1 MKQLHNMRVRTRLFI
16 AYGLFVLPVMFLF
29 SVVIS
34 KSFGDIDFA
43 KKEILGTRYVVVLRE
58 VQDAVLRDATQ
69 LPNTQLADRIAAAE
83 REFGQDLGTA
93 DQAKAVTA
101 ALTAAADPARQQAR
115 AALSDLIGKV
125 ADGSNLTLDPD
136 LDSFYVMDAATGKI
150 PDALDR
156 LYGLAAV
163 TIQFAGKTELT
174 ADEQAEFLVQEGS
187 LAPVLNGIG
196 TSLETAFKA
205 NDTVKSVLG
214 ASLRQARDAA
224 LATGG
229 VLRAAAIKDRSG
241 TPRTISAAVEP
252 ASAALAS
259 LGRAGTAELIALLD
273 ARIAGFYDS
282 LILNLAISIVLF
294 AVAVG
299 FIVVA
304 LQSGVVS
311 PLARLTEL
319 MRRLTGGDLDVEVPV
334 DSRRDEI
341 GEMMRALGAFRE
353 SAIENNRLTA
363 ESESEQEAQKSRRAE
378 LHCHIGEFGGSISG
392 VVASLVRTASVMRE
406 AANEM
411 SRTAT
416 QTRDSTSGAVD
427 SAHRSSRDLNSVAA
441 ATEEMAA
448 SVNEISRQVTRV
460 TAAVR
465 KAVERAAATD
475 AKVGG
480 LAGAADRIGDAVRLI
495 SDIAGQTNLLALN
508 ATIEAARA
516 GDAGKGFA
524 VVAGEVK
531 ALAGQTAR
539 ATDQIGAQIVAIRA
553 ATADAVHAVNEVSA
567 AIGEVESVATA
578 IAAAV
583 EQQAAA
589 TQEISGNVHTVSV
602 ATATAAQ
609 AMEQVSSIAERTDVS
624 SRSVLSAA
632 DEVGMTTETLR
643 GEVDGFLKAMENDT
657 GNERRE
663 RISPLAK

>member
-69 LPNTQLADRIAAAE
+69 LPNTRLADRIAAAE

-205 NDTVKSVLG
+205 NDTVKTVLG
-214 ASLRQARDAA
+214 ASLGQARDAA

-273 ARIAGFYDS
+273 ARIAGFYNS
-282 LILNLAISIVLF
+282 LILNLAI
-294 AVAVG
+294 
-299 FIVVA
+299 
-304 LQSGVVS
+304 
-311 PLARLTEL
+311 
-319 MRRLTGGDLDVEVPV
+319 
-334 DSRRDEI
+334 
-341 GEMMRALGAFRE
+341 
-353 SAIENNRLTA
+353 
-363 ESESEQEAQKSRRAE
+363 
-378 LHCHIGEFGGSISG
+378 
-392 VVASLVRTASVMRE
+392 
-406 AANEM
+406 
-411 SRTAT
+411 
-416 QTRDSTSGAVD
+416 
-427 SAHRSSRDLNSVAA
+427 
-441 ATEEMAA
+441 
-448 SVNEISRQVTRV
+448 
-460 TAAVR
+460 
-465 KAVERAAATD
+465 
-475 AKVGG
+475 
-480 LAGAADRIGDAVRLI
+480 
-495 SDIAGQTNLLALN
+495 
-508 ATIEAARA
+508 
-516 GDAGKGFA
+516 
-524 VVAGEVK
+524 
-531 ALAGQTAR
+531 
-539 ATDQIGAQIVAIRA
+539 
-553 ATADAVHAVNEVSA
+553 
-567 AIGEVESVATA
+567 
-578 IAAAV
+578 
-583 EQQAAA
+583 
-589 TQEISGNVHTVSV
+589 
-602 ATATAAQ
+602 
-609 AMEQVSSIAERTDVS
+609 
-624 SRSVLSAA
+624 
-632 DEVGMTTETLR
+632 
-643 GEVDGFLKAMENDT
+643 
-657 GNERRE
+657 
-663 RISPLAK
+663 